1 MSRPSSFEL
10 TPSLKELFIETA
22 HHLKGTER
30 RQFMAKVVKEL
41 GKGGQILAEQE
52 LQWNRGTIRKGMQ
65 EYTSG
70 IAIEDAFHRRGRKS
84 IEVQLPQLLSDIREI
99 VDPETQADPT
109 LHSENLYTRM
119 SAPRVRIQL
128 MKEKGYTHEQLPSS
142 EWIRQRLNLMGYRLK
157 RVAKTKPKKN
167 SRNH

>member
-1 MSRPSSFEL
+1 MATSSSLEL
-10 TPSLKELFIETA
+10 TDSLKSLFMETA
-22 HHLKGTER
+22 QNLRGTER

-52 LQWNRGTIRKGMQ
+52 LKWNRGTIRKGMQ

-70 IAIEDAFHRRGRKS
+70 IEIEDAFHRRGRKA
-84 IEVQLPQLLSDIREI
+84 IEDKLPHLLDDIRNI

-109 LHSENLYTRM
+109 LHSERLYTRM

-128 MKEKGYTHEQLPSS
+128 MEKKGYTHEELPSS

-167 SRNH
+167 S

>member
-1 MSRPSSFEL
+1 MSSTASLQL
-10 TPSLKELFIETA
+10 TPSLKALFIETA

-52 LQWNRGTIRKGMQ
+52 LDWNRGTIRKGMQ

-70 IAIEDAFHRRGRKS
+70 IEIEDAFHRRGRKP
-84 IEVQLPQLLSDIREI
+84 IEAKLPQLLSDIREL
-99 VDPETQADPT
+99 VEPETQADPT
-109 LHSENLYTRM
+109 LQSERLYTRM

-128 MKEKGYTHEQLPSS
+128 IESKGYTHEELPSS

-167 SRNH
+167 S